1 MSNNIVNIMW
11 DEEAKVWIAVCNNL
25 GLALESESYDKL
37 ISRVI
42 EAAPEMALLHNTD
55 CSSFIISTLDRCYSF
70 DSDKSG
76 NRSERKIKYWVYEIE
91 MSEKTKEI
99 LDGVC
104 DICGKIS
111 YDEFIKATYKYV
123 LALAETDPDGL
134 KKMVKEMEEHSE
146 DNMDIRIVREY
157 PVYGDGTDEH
167 VKEQGLV

>member
-1 MSNNIVNIMW
+1 MSDIIVNIMW
-11 DEEAKVWIAVCNNL
+11 DEEAKVWIAVCNSL

-42 EAAPEMALLHNTD
+42 EAAPEMALLHNTE
-55 CSSFIISTLDRCYSF
+55 CSSIIISTLDRYYSF
-70 DSDKSG
+70 NSDKSG

-104 DICGKIS
+104 DICGKIT

-167 VKEQGLV
+167 VKEQEIV